1 MIQSRTEDKY
11 VKIRYQFTNI
21 TLKDYYFGFLQL
33 MALGAL
39 AIVLIVGFR
48 HGFNRY
54 IVTAL
59 IFTVLIGSLPLFV
72 LIPRFFRHRQG
83 RKEVKMIKKYGQ
95 RVIGTIVSLDRSEIV
110 NNRGREGFSYSYTVQ
125 FGIPKHE
132 KPITFKTP
140 SIIADTMLVK
150 EEDLPMKAVVY
161 CWGNNYH
168 VDSLVNPPYQRLLFR
183 KIIKYGAPVT
193 FVASMS
199 IAVIAESTY
208 TEAGAK
214 IAAPLLIVAAISY
227 ILMITITKSTP

>member
-1 MIQSRTEDKY
+1 MKQSKTQDKL
-11 VKIRYQFTNI
+11 VKIRYQSTDI

-48 HGFNRY
+48 HGFNAY
-54 IVTAL
+54 IITSL
-59 IFTVLIGSLPLFV
+59 IFTLVIGSLPLFV
-72 LIPRFFRHRQG
+72 LVPRSIRRI
-83 RKEVKMIKKYGQ
+83 KERRDIKAIKKYGQ

-125 FGIPKHE
+125 FDIPKHE
-132 KPITFKTP
+132 KPIIFKTP
-140 SIIADTMLVK
+140 SVIADTMLVK

-199 IAVIAESTY
+199 TAVIAESTY

-214 IAAPLLIVAAISY
+214 IAGPLLIVAAISY
-227 ILMITITKSTP
+227 ILMMAITKSTP